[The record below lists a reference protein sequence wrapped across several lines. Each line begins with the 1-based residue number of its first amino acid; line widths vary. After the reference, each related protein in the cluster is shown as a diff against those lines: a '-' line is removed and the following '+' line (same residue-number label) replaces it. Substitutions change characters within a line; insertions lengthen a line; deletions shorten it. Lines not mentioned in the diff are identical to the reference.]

1 MCQKLLIII
10 GDNYFWVMDT
20 YFRHFRPKNILQ
32 DSFLDPTNYKNSKE
46 TFFKIILRLRKSM
59 GGIAIDIW
67 EKSDFFGSIGS
78 QKGAKNKIFL

>member
-20 YFRHFRPKNILQ
+20 YFRHFRPKSCQKKTNIFQ

-59 GGIAIDIW
+59 GGIDIDIW
-67 EKSDFFGSIGS
+67 KS
-78 QKGAKNKIFL
+78 